1 MGRTDDRILN
11 ATEQHFVSE
20 FFAMEGSRQP
30 GGFVLFSPDFR
41 LFLFLKWVYSASS
54 SHPLDEL
61 TAVPV
66 EVTLALCAW

>member
-41 LFLFLKWVYSASS
+41 LFLFLKWVSS
-54 SHPLDEL
+54 SSYPLDEL